1 MGRQIA
7 AGNDWCSKFD
17 ADSTQTF
24 TIAANAFGRKHR
36 NPCSRKRACAQDV
49 RNAITETPCSHNYK
63 LRARQK

>member
-24 TIAANAFGRKHR
+24 TVPANAFGGKHR
-36 NPCSRKRACAQDV
+36 NPCSRRRACAQDV